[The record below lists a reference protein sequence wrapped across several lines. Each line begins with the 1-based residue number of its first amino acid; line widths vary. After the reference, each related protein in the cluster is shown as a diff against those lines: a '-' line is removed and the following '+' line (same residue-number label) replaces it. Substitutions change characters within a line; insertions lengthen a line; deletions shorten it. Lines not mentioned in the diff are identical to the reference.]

1 MKKTAMDF
9 ITTHNSSSNKS
20 NNKTENN
27 NNNKTPKVH
36 ENSELIT
43 ALAKERDDLKAT
55 VQCLSMNCIAYEKQI
70 GAHKDK
76 LLLNAQMHTNRVKAL
91 EVKEQTLT
99 KRCQEMGAL
108 TELHRLAT
116 LKHEQ
121 TNKKLSQDLQSM
133 TTVQLEAEK
142 RHRAAVKQ
150 MQAAHESNVQA
161 LKSMHQQHV
170 SGRLQQAEK
179 LLRAAPLLADSEHIL
194 GSLKSSAE
202 VLQLAHEGGGVD
214 SMRECL
220 GEVALVL
227 HDLHGQLQGRH
238 RLASEWQKRV
248 EDLF

>member
-1 MKKTAMDF
+1 MNKIAMDF
-9 ITTHNSSSNKS
+9 ITPLSGNNNVKS

-27 NNNKTPKVH
+27 NNTNTPKIH
-36 ENSELIT
+36 ENELQAQIT
-43 ALAKERDDLKAT
+43 TLTKERNDLKAT
-55 VQCLSMNCIAYEKQI
+55 VQSLSMNCIAYEKQI
-70 GAHKDK
+70 GAHQDK

-91 EVKEQTLT
+91 EVKEATLT
-99 KRCQEMGAL
+99 KRCQEMSAL

-133 TTVQLEAEK
+133 TTVQLEEEKRHREAVKTMQLEAEK
-142 RHRAAVKQ
+142 RHKEAVKK

-161 LKSMHQQHV
+161 LKSN
-170 SGRLQQAEK
+170 SGRQVEK
-179 LLRAAPLLADSEHIL
+179 LLRAEHIL
-194 GSLKSSAE
+194 RSLKSSAE

-227 HDLHGQLQGRH
+227 HDLHGQLEGGLA
-238 RLASEWQKRV
+238 RL
-248 EDLF
+248 

>member
-9 ITTHNSSSNKS
+9 ITTHSSNKS
-20 NNKTENN
+20 NKTENS
-27 NNNKTPKVH
+27 NNNKTPKIH

-43 ALAKERDDLKAT
+43 ALTKERDDLKAE
-55 VQCLSMNCIAYEKQI
+55 VQCLSKNCIAYENQM

-76 LLLNAQMHTNRVKAL
+76 LLLNAQIHTNRVKAL
-91 EVKEQTLT
+91 EVKEATLT

-142 RHRAAVKQ
+142 RHREAVKQ

-161 LKSMHQQHV
+161 LKSHV
-170 SGRLQQAEK
+170 SGRQHEK
-179 LLRAAPLLADSEHIL
+179 LHRDTEHVLR
-194 GSLKSSAE
+194 SLKSSAE
-202 VLQLAHEGGGVD
+202 VLQLAHERGGVD

-227 HDLHGQLQGRH
+227 HDLHGQL
-238 RLASEWQKRV
+238 AS
-248 EDLF
+248 F